1 MVEINKTVTKSVTT
15 YMTTNFKWI
24 SGETEP
30 VTPVDYTRTSELDID
45 LGVMGKLW
53 GFMRVS

>member
-1 MVEINKTVTKSVTT
+1 MVEINKSASVAKEVVVTT
-15 YMTTNFKWI
+15 DFKWI